1 MLKALLDKLAA
12 SDSVSFI
19 SNARNTGMLFRW
31 CTCIYT
37 CKSSNSYKWIKV
49 CIYMYLVLFIKL
61 QKESSLALR
70 FKFYLAIKLKL
81 TSTYNSHKPKFGLQS
96 YTNLT
101 NKIFH
106 CSLNTKQQ
114 IELIQTSPFLSVR
127 RLHIEN

>member
-1 MLKALLDKLAA
+1 MQEILVCFFVGVHA
-12 SDSVSFI
+12 FI
-19 SNARNTGMLFRW
+19 HVNHQTVTSELR
-31 CTCIYT
+31 
-37 CKSSNSYKWIKV
+37 
-49 CIYMYLVLFIKL
+49 YLVLFIKL